1 MVFQAMPLF
10 VSLRNQIA
18 PIFKNPLR
26 LVKTGLKKEV
36 GPDPPLLMATY
47 TEAVNK
53 FTKAATEIMEYAR
66 LLTTARNVYLLHQ
79 KENEL
84 FRLQREI
91 DSLKLVI
98 PLLTEDP
105 HEIPNGERQKTETNH
120 GRGF

>member
-1 MVFQAMPLF
+1 
-10 VSLRNQIA
+10 
-18 PIFKNPLR
+18 
-26 LVKTGLKKEV
+26 
-36 GPDPPLLMATY
+36 MATY
-47 TEAVNK
+47 TESVNK

-105 HEIPNGERQKTETNH
+105 HEIPNGERQKPEANH